1 MMMNTTTARA
11 VRYIYRDSREKT
23 ERESPLLHREMIC
36 HMIEAALLSWA
47 KSSSKIRLKIKCT
60 AAKEELL
67 SVRKECVFTFGFF
80 RHKISNS
87 SASLLHTTQR
97 AQFILNRYRIA
108 HSDFLH

>member
-47 KSSSKIRLKIKCT
+47 KSSSKIRLKSNAQQPKKSFCPSE
-60 AAKEELL
+60 K
-67 SVRKECVFTFGFF
+67 SVFTFGFF

-87 SASLLHTTQR
+87 SLSLAHNTTR
-97 AQFILNRYRIA
+97 AIHIK
-108 HSDFLH
+108 

>member
-36 HMIEAALLSWA
+36 HMIDMGCSAVVGQI
-47 KSSSKIRLKIKCT
+47 KVVQNPSKIKRT
-60 AAKEELL
+60 AAEEE
-67 SVRKECVFTFGFF
+67 SFCRRSEKSVFTFGFF

-87 SASLLHTTQR
+87 SASLSCTQHNAR
-97 AQFILNRYRIA
+97 NSY
-108 HSDFLH
+108 